1 MKNLS
6 TSTDYELVELY
17 ENGNDNAFDELLQRH
32 QSYVYSYILFLVKE
46 EERADDI
53 FQETFT
59 RAIMAI
65 RSHKYQ
71 TTGKFSAWL
80 IRIAHNLIIDTTR
93 ETESGKLITQ
103 EKFTPGI
110 LNDIRLSEGGIEN
123 NIIEEQKASQIRKM
137 LDYLPDVQREVI
149 LLRFYEDLSFKEIG
163 LKETV
168 VYNQTGSEVEIKQ
181 IEYTK
186 LCLWNKFYLY
196 PTFNPVLPYWHAS
209 VNLRGHIVP
218 SS

>member
-46 EERADDI
+46 EDKADDI

-59 RAIMAI
+59 RAIIAI

-80 IRIAHNLIIDTTR
+80 IRIAHNLIIDSTR
-93 ETESGKLITQ
+93 ETESGKQITQ
-103 EKFTPGI
+103 EKFTPVI
-110 LNDIRLSEGGIEN
+110 LNDIRLSESGVEK
-123 NIIEEQKASQIRKM
+123 NIIEQQKADQIRKM

-149 LLRFYEDLSFKEIG
+149 LLRFYEDLSFKEIAE
-163 LKETV
+163 K
-168 VYNQTGSEVEIKQ
+168 TGVSINTSLGRMRYAL
-181 IEYTK
+181 I
-186 LCLWNKFYLY
+186 
-196 PTFNPVLPYWHAS
+196 
-209 VNLRGHIVP
+209 NLRKMVQQHNMALVG
-218 SS
+218 

>member
-46 EERADDI
+46 EDVADDI

-59 RAIMAI
+59 RAIIAI

-80 IRIAHNLIIDTTR
+80 IRIAHNLIIDSSR
-93 ETESGKLITQ
+93 ETESGKLIKQ
-103 EKFTPGI
+103 EDFSPNI
-110 LNDIRLSEGGIEN
+110 LNDIRLSEGGIET
-123 NIIEEQKASQIRKM
+123 NIMEQQKLEQLQKM
-137 LDYLPDVQREVI
+137 LDYLPDVQREVV
-149 LLRFYEDLSFKEIG
+149 LLRFYEDLSFKEIAE
-163 LKETV
+163 K
-168 VYNQTGSEVEIKQ
+168 TGVSINTSLGRMRYAL
-181 IEYTK
+181 I
-186 LCLWNKFYLY
+186 
-196 PTFNPVLPYWHAS
+196 
-209 VNLRGHIVP
+209 NLRKMVQQHNIALVG
-218 SS
+218 

>member
-103 EKFTPGI
+103 ERFTPGI

-149 LLRFYEDLSFKEIG
+149 LLRFYEDLSFKEIAE
-163 LKETV
+163 K
-168 VYNQTGSEVEIKQ
+168 TGVSINTSLGRMRYAL
-181 IEYTK
+181 I
-186 LCLWNKFYLY
+186 
-196 PTFNPVLPYWHAS
+196 
-209 VNLRGHIVP
+209 NLRKMVQQHNIALVG
-218 SS
+218 

>member
-32 QSYVYSYILFLVKE
+32 QNYVYSYILFLVKE

-149 LLRFYEDLSFKEIG
+149 LLRFYEDLSFKEIAE
-163 LKETV
+163 K
-168 VYNQTGSEVEIKQ
+168 TGVSINTSLGRMRYAL
-181 IEYTK
+181 I
-186 LCLWNKFYLY
+186 
-196 PTFNPVLPYWHAS
+196 
-209 VNLRGHIVP
+209 NLRKMVQQHNIALVG
-218 SS
+218 

>member
-59 RAIMAI
+59 RAILAI

-149 LLRFYEDLSFKEIG
+149 LLRFYEDLSFKEIAE
-163 LKETV
+163 K
-168 VYNQTGSEVEIKQ
+168 TGVSINTSLGRMRYAL
-181 IEYTK
+181 I
-186 LCLWNKFYLY
+186 
-196 PTFNPVLPYWHAS
+196 
-209 VNLRGHIVP
+209 NLRKMVQQHNIALVG
-218 SS
+218 

>member
-17 ENGNDNAFDELLQRH
+17 ENGNDNAVDELLQRH

-149 LLRFYEDLSFKEIG
+149 LLRFYEDLSFKEIAE
-163 LKETV
+163 K
-168 VYNQTGSEVEIKQ
+168 TGVSINTSLGRMRYAL
-181 IEYTK
+181 I
-186 LCLWNKFYLY
+186 
-196 PTFNPVLPYWHAS
+196 
-209 VNLRGHIVP
+209 NLRKLVLKHNIALVG
-218 SS
+218 